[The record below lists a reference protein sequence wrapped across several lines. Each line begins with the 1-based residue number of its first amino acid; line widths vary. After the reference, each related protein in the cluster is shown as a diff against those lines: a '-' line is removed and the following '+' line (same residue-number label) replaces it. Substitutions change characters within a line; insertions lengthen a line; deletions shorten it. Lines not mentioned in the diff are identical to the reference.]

1 MPALH
6 TVDLVLALHTVELV
20 VEKVL
25 LWVEAVVLLP
35 GVEKALAVPT
45 VYLTQALNRRHC
57 CRPALQTVY
66 TIGEELVMGALVQV
80 Q

>member
-20 VEKVL
+20 PALVEKVL

-35 GVEKALAVPT
+35 GVEKALPVPA
-45 VYLTQALNRRHC
+45 VYLTQVLNRRHC
-57 CRPALQTVY
+57 CRPALQTVF
-66 TIGEELVMGALVQV
+66 TVG
-80 Q
+80 